1 MDLHSRKE
9 YLMKLR
15 EEYLGA
21 DKKKKTAL
29 LDEYTRN
36 TAHNRKYVI
45 SRLNNENVWS
55 GITCLRHPRKRI
67 YGPEIDAPLKTL
79 WQIFDYP
86 CGQRLKPCIEEE
98 LERLRQFGEIE
109 VSNEVTQKLL
119 KIGSATIDRH
129 LKVTRSAE
137 HRRRFSTTRPGS
149 LLKAKI
155 PIRLTE
161 WNTKKIGFL
170 ETDLVAHCGGSV
182 FGEYGHTV
190 SLTEISTGWWEG
202 EAIMGKGQKPTLEA
216 LKTMRQRTPFKWRGL
231 DADNGSE
238 FINHF
243 LWGYCHEEKLE
254 FTRSRA
260 NKKNDNAY
268 VEQKNYTHVRKLLGY
283 FRYDTPAELSVINDL
298 YRNELRLYKNFF
310 QPVMKLSKKVR
321 LGSKKKRKYEPA
333 KTPFRRLVASN
344 QISQKIKDELR
355 VQHQA
360 LNPAALKRTI
370 DAKIYSLYKV
380 YRAKRQTRG
389 NESLANEEEVYGQV
403 LVDTTIPCFG

>member
-1 MDLHSRKE
+1 MKMGPKKEAGKMDLHSRKE

-137 HRRRFSTTRPGS
+137 HRRRFSTTRPVIQIIAEAGS
-149 LLKAKI
+149 DKDAKK
-155 PIRLTE
+155 L
-161 WNTKKIGFL
+161 
-170 ETDLVAHCGGSV
+170 
-182 FGEYGHTV
+182 
-190 SLTEISTGWWEG
+190 IS
-202 EAIMGKGQKPTLEA
+202 
-216 LKTMRQRTPFKWRGL
+216 
-231 DADNGSE
+231 D
-238 FINHF
+238 
-243 LWGYCHEEKLE
+243 
-254 FTRSRA
+254 
-260 NKKNDNAY
+260 Y
-268 VEQKNYTHVRKLLGY
+268 VEKI
-283 FRYDTPAELSVINDL
+283 DT
-298 YRNELRLYKNFF
+298 
-310 QPVMKLSKKVR
+310 
-321 LGSKKKRKYEPA
+321 
-333 KTPFRRLVASN
+333 RR
-344 QISQKIKDELR
+344 
-355 VQHQA
+355 
-360 LNPAALKRTI
+360 
-370 DAKIYSLYKV
+370 
-380 YRAKRQTRG
+380 
-389 NESLANEEEVYGQV
+389 
-403 LVDTTIPCFG
+403 